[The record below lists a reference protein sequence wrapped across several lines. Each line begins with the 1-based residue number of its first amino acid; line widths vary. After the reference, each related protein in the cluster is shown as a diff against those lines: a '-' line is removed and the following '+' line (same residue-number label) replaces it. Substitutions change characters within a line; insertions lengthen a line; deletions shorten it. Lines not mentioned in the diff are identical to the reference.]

1 VVVLDPIVPVPGG
14 VMQRIWEQLIDNA
27 QQRCEAL
34 GTRQKKPTMK
44 SYDDSSRLARIN
56 EHPIHQRHSALTT
69 YAK

>member
-56 EHPIHQRHSALTT
+56 E
-69 YAK
+69 